1 MFLKAKAVSGFT
13 LIELLVVIA
22 IIGLLSSI
30 VLASLGTA
38 RSKAADAAIQANLVG
53 VRSSAEIYY
62 TDNGES
68 YSADNTGVAND
79 NDCFTF
85 GVISLFTYPSIK
97 SAMQQAFQQN
107 GSITNSMFC
116 GADKDTRSYA
126 VAVGLKTQRDIP
138 PQEQK
143 ITFVLIVPEQLKS

>member
-1 MFLKAKAVSGFT
+1 M
-13 LIELLVVIA
+13 
-22 IIGLLSSI
+22 
-30 VLASLGTA
+30 ASLGTA
-38 RSKAADAAIQANLVG
+38 RSKAADAAIQANVSG
-53 VRSSAEIYY
+53 IRSSAEIYY
-62 TDNGES
+62 ADNGEN
-68 YSADNTGVAND
+68 YSAGNTGVTND

-126 VAVGLKTQRDIP
+126 VAVGLKTQKNIP
-138 PQEQK
+138 PGTKDYFCVDSTGTAK
-143 ITFVLIVPEQLKS
+143 ILMGLSLPITTPFNPPFNYKCN